1 MIEVTFVPT
10 VEDQVQIF
18 RRHSVRQRWGCIA
31 SAAILVLAVAC
42 LFGLGIIAL
51 ATGDREA
58 SSAFFI
64 PGGVALIG
72 TLGAVGWAVI
82 YVYMTQPKKTAQEF
96 ERHERL
102 RAEKT
107 CRFDEEGITIK
118 TPFGEDRLKWAIYQK
133 VVDIEGH
140 YLLLLAN
147 DRQRF
152 FSVPKRAFSSDEQ
165 EGMFRDLAKQR
176 IGRANY

>member
-18 RRHSVRQRWGCIA
+18 RRHSARQRWGCIA
-31 SAAILVLAVAC
+31 SVVILVLAMVC
-42 LFGLGIIAL
+42 LFGMGIIAL
-51 ATGDREA
+51 ATGEREA
-58 SSAFFI
+58 SSGFFI
-64 PGGVALIG
+64 PGVVALIV
-72 TLGAVGWAVI
+72 TLGAIGWALVYI
-82 YVYMTQPKKTAQEF
+82 YVTQPRKAAQEF

-102 RAEKT
+102 RAEKS

-147 DRQRF
+147 DRQLF
-152 FSVPKRAFSSDEQ
+152 FSVPKRAFSSDDQ
-165 EGMFRDLAKQR
+165 ERMFRDLAKQR

>member
-18 RRHSVRQRWGCIA
+18 RRHSARQRWGCIA
-31 SAAILVLAVAC
+31 SVVILVLAMVC
-42 LFGLGIIAL
+42 LFGMGIIAL
-51 ATGDREA
+51 ATGEHEA
-58 SSAFFI
+58 SSGFFI
-64 PGGVALIG
+64 PGVVALIAA
-72 TLGAVGWAVI
+72 LGAIAWALIYI
-82 YVYMTQPKKTAQEF
+82 YVTQPRKAAQEF
-96 ERHERL
+96 DRHERL

-107 CRFDEEGITIK
+107 CRFDEDGITIK
-118 TPFGEDRLKWAIYQK
+118 TPFSDDRLKWTIYQK

-140 YLLLLAN
+140 YLLILAN

-152 FSVPKRAFSSDEQ
+152 FSVPKRAFASNEQ
-165 EGMFRDLAKQR
+165 EAMFRSLAKHS